1 MPTLHWIGKDKVI
14 NHHHDVPFRVL
25 DHQYTYDNGTQKAS
39 TQYKSSY
46 TTKTRSP
53 NSIKWNLLINK
64 YYQIISI
71 VLQENL
77 TNKGIL

>member
-1 MPTLHWIGKDKVI
+1 MPTLHWIGKEKVI
-14 NHHHDVPFRVL
+14 NHHLDVPFRVL
-25 DHQYTYDNGTQKAS
+25 DHQYTNDNGTQKAS
-39 TQYKSSY
+39 TQYESSY

-53 NSIKWNLLINK
+53 NSMNLLINK

-71 VLQENL
+71 MLQENL